1 MITEQVIT
9 YIKDQLARGISR
21 DKIKSNLLAA
31 GWMQEDVDQA
41 FSFASPQGQ
50 SAALKIAPA
59 FAVENPEE
67 KEIPVDKT
75 TLTQGEEGFRPI
87 LKRDPEPATS
97 SFTAMPVE
105 KASLSMEA
113 QSTNLNPQP
122 AASAFET
129 APLVNTQMAMPAMAP
144 NVQTMASF
152 ESTST
157 VRPMS
162 PLRTV
167 KTSPKTSGFL
177 KALAF
182 LLFAVLVGGNAYLW
196 LITAPAMEKSA
207 LNTEQLP
214 LQETTNTQEVRMIPD
229 ATFEESNLPEENA
242 TLTSQGANLEIPVR
256 VFQNAAAS
264 YFAKNSSY
272 GTKAAVLVSCDSA
285 GGVFADP
292 GVKKNLSDISALA
305 NTTVQC
311 SLAADD
317 ASKARMT
324 SYLVYV
330 PLGTGGYCADSTG
343 AALMVSKQPTGT
355 FCAEAI

>member
-75 TLTQGEEGFRPI
+75 ALTQGEESFRPI
-87 LKRDPEPATS
+87 LKRDPEPVTN
-97 SFTAMPVE
+97 SFTAMP
-105 KASLSMEA
+105 MDA
-113 QSTNLNPQP
+113 QPTNLNPQP
-122 AASAFET
+122 TAPVFET
-129 APLVNTQMAMPAMAP
+129 APLVNTQMAIPATAP

-152 ESTST
+152 ENTST

-196 LITAPAMEKSA
+196 LIAAPAMKKSA
-207 LNTEQLP
+207 LNTQQLP
-214 LQETTNTQEVRMIPD
+214 LEETTNTQEARMIPD

-272 GTKAAVLVSCDSA
+272 GTKAAVLASCDSA

-324 SYLVYV
+324 SYLVYI